1 MKYLPTLSLLLFSTL
16 TFATPISLGT
26 YEKGNQRAVLTQWE
40 QHGGEYRLQLTD
52 SLGRSTETYSAA
64 SPENLPV
71 GISQILFSP
80 FFNEYDEEPNQNPC
94 RLYVDFPT
102 ADTLKITPDNRCSVS
117 QRQSYTGT
125 FKTPAPEGLV
135 PPQFHGYWGK
145 TSRCQE
151 TYEDVYAAIDA
162 NGFTHDADYGMAVVT
177 RSQSLPDGTF
187 LAWGVETYEGIATP
201 SFMQMRLLPNGR
213 LQIFGNHHAAGFDA
227 ELVRC
232 ELPEPGE
239 DIPGPVSTPSITS
252 TPAATQPLYRPQ
264 YRVPVYT
271 SPSSSNTQWGY
282 VRGYY
287 RRDGTYVSPHR
298 RRTR

>member
-16 TFATPISLGT
+16 TLAAPISLGT

-52 SLGRSTETYSAA
+52 PLGRDTETYSVV
-64 SPENLPV
+64 SPANLPI
-71 GISQILFSP
+71 GSSQILFSP

-117 QRQSYTGT
+117 QHQRYTGT

-151 TYEDVYAAIDA
+151 THEDVYAAIDA
-162 NGFTHDADYGMAVVT
+162 NGFTHDVDYGMAVIT
-177 RSQSLPDGTF
+177 RSQLLPDGTF
-187 LAWGVETYEGIATP
+187 LAWGVETYEGFANP
-201 SFMQMRLLPNGR
+201 SFMQMKIMPNGR
-213 LQIFGNHHAAGFDA
+213 LQIFGNHHAVGFDS

-232 ELPEPGE
+232 ELSEPEREPAT
-239 DIPGPVSTPSITS
+239 PVYTSSPAPSVTRS
-252 TPAATQPLYRPQ
+252 PYRPQ
-264 YRVPVYT
+264 YRGPAYT
-271 SPSSSNTQWGY
+271 PPASHNSQWGS

>member
-1 MKYLPTLSLLLFSTL
+1 MKRFLTLLLLLASTL
-16 TFATPISLGT
+16 TLAAPISLGT
-26 YEKGNQRAVLTQWE
+26 YEKGSQRAVLTKWGQ
-40 QHGGEYRLQLTD
+40 QGGEYRLQLTD
-52 SLGRSTETYSAA
+52 PLGRDTETYSAV
-64 SPENLPV
+64 SPANLPV
-71 GISQILFSP
+71 GSSQILFSP
-80 FFNEYDEEPNQNPC
+80 FFSEYDEEPNRNPC

-102 ADTLKITPDNRCSVS
+102 ADTLKITPDNQCSVS
-117 QRQSYTGT
+117 QRQRYTGT

-162 NGFTHDADYGMAVVT
+162 NGFTHDADYGMAVIT
-177 RSQSLPDGTF
+177 RSQLLPDGTF

-227 ELVRC
+227 ALVRC
-232 ELPEPGE
+232 ELPDPGE
-239 DIPGPVSTPSITS
+239 DIPGPVSTSSATS
-252 TPAATQPLYRPQ
+252 TPAASRPPYRPQ